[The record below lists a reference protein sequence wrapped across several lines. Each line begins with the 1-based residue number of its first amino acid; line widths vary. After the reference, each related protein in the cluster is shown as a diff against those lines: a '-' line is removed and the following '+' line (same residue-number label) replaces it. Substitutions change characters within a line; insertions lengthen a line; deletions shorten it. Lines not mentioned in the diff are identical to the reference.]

1 MLLLFFVVVFYGGEF
16 ELCVHVKW
24 YRFVCCDYD
33 LHLHSTG
40 LGQRRSHK
48 LNWYAEEEETSRCHA
63 SETHVEPEEEINRS
77 RVWIVIIIV
86 SDGSLGTCI
95 VSCLYFSFELGRH
108 QKTMFCFML
117 ARTEGFG
124 R

>member
-1 MLLLFFVVVFYGGEF
+1 MVLSEACFVVVVVIFIFIFIFIFLYGGEF

-48 LNWYAEEEETSRCHA
+48 LN
-63 SETHVEPEEEINRS
+63 
-77 RVWIVIIIV
+77 
-86 SDGSLGTCI
+86 
-95 VSCLYFSFELGRH
+95 
-108 QKTMFCFML
+108 
-117 ARTEGFG
+117 
-124 R
+124 